1 MNPVAEGTDPIFD
14 FELQVARRADQ
25 LAQQSTMQGRNA
37 FEIWCEAERETANP
51 FSAHCDSAEFRRAS
65 K

>member
-1 MNPVAEGTDPIFD
+1 MKAVAEGADPIFD

-25 LAQQSTMQGRNA
+25 LAQQPAMQGRNA

-51 FSAHCDSAEFRRAS
+51 FSNRCDSIEFRQA
-65 K
+65 